1 MADKFM
7 KSIIFIDGG
16 DRYYPL
22 PKVTSADDGKVLKVV
37 NGDWDLAGMVPP
49 LDYLS
54 FIGNEPFTLKTYNT
68 KKNWEGNLEYST
80 DASNWRIWDGT
91 EISSSNNSL
100 YLRGSENTKI
110 NKKSSPS
117 GRFVFTGTDSL
128 KISCTGNIENL
139 LDCEIVNLGEHPTMD
154 KSCFAY
160 LFSGCT
166 SLKTAPTLP
175 ATTLKTYCYQSM
187 FSGCTSLKTA
197 PTLPATTL
205 VTSCYQSMFEG
216 CTALTTAPSLL
227 ATTLKDYCYRSMFEG
242 CTSLTTAP
250 TLPAS
255 TIAQGCY
262 KDMFN
267 GCASLETLPELPATT
282 LKTYCYKNMFEGCTR
297 IRMSKT
303 KTGEYTTPYRV
314 PKSGTG
320 TSASFAL
327 DNMFMNTGG
336 SFASG
341 GNGTPT
347 INTTYYTSNALV

>member
-7 KSIIFIDGG
+7 KSIIFIEGE

-22 PKVTSADDGKVLKVV
+22 PKVTSADNGKVLKVM
-37 NGDWDLAGMVPP
+37 NGDWDLAGIVPP

-68 KKNWEGNLEYST
+68 KKNWDGTLEYST

-91 EISSSNNSL
+91 EISSPNNSL

-110 NKKSSPS
+110 TKGSSS
-117 GRFVFTGTDSL
+117 ERFVFTGTNSL

-139 LDCEIVNLGEHPTMD
+139 LDCEIVNLGEHPTMN
-154 KSCFAY
+154 KGCFAY
-160 LFSGCT
+160 LFS
-166 SLKTAPTLP
+166 
-175 ATTLKTYCYQSM
+175 
-187 FSGCTSLKTA
+187 
-197 PTLPATTL
+197 
-205 VTSCYQSMFEG
+205 
-216 CTALTTAPSLL
+216 
-227 ATTLKDYCYRSMFEG
+227 G

-255 TIAQGCY
+255 TIAPGCY

-267 GCASLETLPELPATT
+267 GCTSLETLPELPATT
-282 LKTYCYKNMFEGCTR
+282 LKTYCYANMFEGCTR

-303 KTGEYTTPYRV
+303 KTGEYITPYRV

-320 TSASFAL
+320 TSAYIAL
-327 DNMFMNTGG
+327 DKMFMNTGG

-341 GNGTPT
+341 SNGTPT

>member
-7 KSIIFIDGG
+7 KSIIFIEGR

-37 NGDWDLAGMVPP
+37 NGDWDLAGIVPP

-68 KKNWEGNLEYST
+68 KKNWDGTLEYST

-166 SLKTAPTLP
+166 SLTTAPTLP
-175 ATTLKTYCYQSM
+175 ATTLK
-187 FSGCTSLKTA
+187 
-197 PTLPATTL
+197 
-205 VTSCYQSMFEG
+205 
-216 CTALTTAPSLL
+216 
-227 ATTLKDYCYRSMFEG
+227 DYCYNFMFSG

-255 TIAQGCY
+255 TIVPGCY

-282 LKTYCYKNMFEGCTR
+282 LKTYCYNNMFKGCTR

-327 DNMFMNTGG
+327 DNMFMNTEG
-336 SFASG
+336 SLASSS
-341 GNGTPT
+341 NGTPT